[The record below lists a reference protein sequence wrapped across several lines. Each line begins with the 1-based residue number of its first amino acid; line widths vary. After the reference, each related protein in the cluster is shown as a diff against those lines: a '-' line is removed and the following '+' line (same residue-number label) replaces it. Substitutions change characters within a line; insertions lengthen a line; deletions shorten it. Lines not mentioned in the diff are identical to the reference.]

1 MRLPRNAT
9 TWVRTI
15 TGTRDDAE
23 AGARAAGYLA
33 DEAKK
38 DVDVLQAAL
47 HDPVTGLP
55 ERALLL
61 DRIALALARARRA
74 KSEVAVLLL
83 AIEDLDALRASA
95 GGAGTDRVLREFAER
110 VLRAVRDTDTV
121 ARFGPAEFA
130 VLCDGVQD
138 RDTLMIVAGRIASGL
153 HQPFAG
159 RGGDV
164 DLDVGMEVVLVT
176 GETPPVALLDM
187 AEQALRATHAR
198 RSRDA
203 DSRMPD

>member
-1 MRLPRNAT
+1 MNLRRNAT

-15 TGTRDDAE
+15 AGTRAE
-23 AGARAAGYLA
+23 PAAPAATTYLA
-33 DEAKK
+33 TEAKR

-74 KSEVAVLLL
+74 NAEVAVLLL
-83 AIEDLDALRASA
+83 AIDQLDGVRATI
-95 GGAGTDRVLREFAER
+95 GAPHADRLLREFAER

-121 ARFGPAEFA
+121 ARFGPNEFA
-130 VLCDGVQD
+130 VLCDGVED

-153 HQPFAG
+153 TKPFQT

-164 DLDVGMEVVLVT
+164 ALDVGMEIVLVD
-176 GETPPVALLDM
+176 GDTPPVALLDL
-187 AEQALRATHAR
+187 AEQAIAATRLRR
-198 RSRDA
+198 EGGG
-203 DSRMPD
+203 

>member
-1 MRLPRNAT
+1 MGLRRNAT
-9 TWVRTI
+9 TWVRTL
-15 TGTRDDAE
+15 TAGRAE
-23 AGARAAGYLA
+23 KAAIPEQRSPAAGYLA
-33 DEAKK
+33 TEARN
-38 DVDVLQAAL
+38 DVDLLQAAL

-74 KSEVAVLLL
+74 HGEVAVLLL
-83 AIEDLDALRASA
+83 AIDELDAMRATL
-95 GGAGTDRVLREFAER
+95 GAEPTDRVLREFAER

-121 ARFGPAEFA
+121 ARFGPNDFA

-153 HQPFAG
+153 SKPFAT

-164 DLDVGMEVVLVT
+164 ALDVGMEIVLVD
-176 GETPPVALLDM
+176 GDTPPVALLDL
-187 AEQALRATHAR
+187 AEQAITATR
-198 RSRDA
+198 TRRDA
-203 DSRMPD
+203 EG

>member
-1 MRLPRNAT
+1 MKLPRNAT
-9 TWVRTI
+9 TWVRTL
-15 TGTRDDAE
+15 TGTRDDADALRSSAE
-23 AGARAAGYLA
+23 YLA
-33 DEAKK
+33 DEAKR

-74 KSEVAVLLL
+74 KAEVAVLLL
-83 AIEDLDALRASA
+83 AIEDLDAIRTT
-95 GGAGTDRVLREFAER
+95 GGAAQTDRMLREFAER

-153 HQPFAG
+153 SQPFAG
-159 RGGDV
+159 RGGGI

-198 RSRDA
+198 RAA
-203 DSRMPD
+203 DPRQQPGS